1 MSAQSADNLQTIQ
14 ARHGDIDDGNIWR
27 CFPHQPDGFSA
38 VGCFC
43 NDLHI
48 TAFFNDAAKPGTD
61 NTMVICQKD
70 LNQSKPP
77 LSEAFSLHRMV
88 EIMRK
93 HDVISINRA

>member
-14 ARHGDIDDGNIWR
+14 TRHGDIDDGNIRR
-27 CFPHQPDGFSA
+27 CFPHQSDGFSA
-38 VGCFC
+38 VGRFC

-48 TAFFNDAAKPGTD
+48 VAFFNDAAKPGPD
-61 NTMVICQKD
+61 NTVVICQKD

-93 HDVISINRA
+93 HDVSSINRA